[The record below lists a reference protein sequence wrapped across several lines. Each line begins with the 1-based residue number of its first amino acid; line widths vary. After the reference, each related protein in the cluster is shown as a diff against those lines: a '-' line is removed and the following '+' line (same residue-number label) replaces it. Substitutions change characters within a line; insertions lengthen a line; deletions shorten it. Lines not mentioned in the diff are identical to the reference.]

1 MIESSH
7 YIVYHGGD
15 KDNHHAEH
23 YRGTEP
29 REQVDEKHGTAHKFT
44 KGDEERN
51 GGDKK

>member
-1 MIESSH
+1 VIESSH